1 MCQDLSKLPT
11 ALILSFIILYYYFG
25 FCFLISLLP
34 IPITL
39 IVNVALAKRRRLMQ
53 EQMEIA
59 SDSKSNKIN
68 ETLTNAKMIKLYGW
82 QQKFKNFITKA
93 RDHEK

>member
-1 MCQDLSKLPT
+1 
-11 ALILSFIILYYYFG
+11 
-25 FCFLISLLP
+25 
-34 IPITL
+34 
-39 IVNVALAKRRRLMQ
+39 MQ